1 MPNNGLLGLSLINR
15 FKKRKIVTAIGAAD
29 LVVPPT
35 SPGFDTNPK
44 FLNTALTGGAEATV
58 VVQATNSKDVPQT
71 GSILIRRN
79 GGLITSHTYTSFTV
93 AAGPPPTI
101 SFTITSNQDF
111 SGAVGTATA
120 AASVGNEV
128 YFPLSYRAVLT
139 AWTVNATST
148 HATPT
153 VFVVR
158 NKVTTANILFDG
170 AMLATT
176 GVLTLTQQD
185 RFVPGTAGETIE
197 LNVTGGLTGQLT
209 VDVEGGFLPSSVPC
223 VNEYTGVP

>member
-15 FKKRKIVTAIGAAD
+15 FKKRKIVTATGAVD
-29 LVVPPT
+29 LVVPPA
-35 SPGFDTNPK
+35 SSGFDANPK
-44 FLNTALTGGAEATV
+44 ILNTALTGAAEATV
-58 VVQATNSKDVPQT
+58 VVQATNPKDVATT
-71 GSILIRRN
+71 GSILIFRD
-79 GGLITSHTYTSFTV
+79 GGGATASTYSGFTSTAT
-93 AAGPPPTI
+93 TI

-111 SGAVGTATA
+111 SGAAGSATA
-120 AASVGNEV
+120 LASAGNKV
-128 YFPLSYRAVLT
+128 FFPLSNRVVLT

-153 VFVVR
+153 VFTVR
-158 NKVTTANILFDG
+158 NKATNTSILFDG

-223 VNEYTGVP
+223 VNEYTGAP